1 MKNILFLIV
10 LLAAGYQAWLR
21 FALTPTVEPLQARSY
36 IAVYGRDSCG
46 WTQRAL
52 RELESTRA
60 NYQYFIVDEKSVAD
74 LLHSRMQASG
84 ISTARY
90 DLPVIDVNG
99 QLMVRPDLD
108 VVLGRYKDK
117 LYEQAGYR

>member
-1 MKNILFLIV
+1 M
-10 LLAAGYQAWLR
+10 
-21 FALTPTVEPLQARSY
+21 
-36 IAVYGRDSCG
+36 
-46 WTQRAL
+46 
-52 RELESTRA
+52 
-60 NYQYFIVDEKSVAD
+60 AD

-99 QLMVRPDLD
+99 QLMVRPELD